1 MSDYKTF
8 TLMQRKNNILTSRIA
23 TLLMMVT
30 MLVLSN
36 TATAKIVDSW
46 IAGRD
51 VTAAELTT
59 IKTYNEG
66 TKKNEYSSTGS
77 LYSGGTV
84 TGINGSLSLTISTD
98 GGAYHLHEGEG
109 KPFVFNGTT
118 YTTFIQGSTNPTIT
132 NNVITGGAYYQFT
145 ASCTG
150 KAIIYIHYTGK
161 KSMYVSEAGAAI
173 GYKLDGASKN
183 SGDQPEGNNVSAAKL
198 EFPITS
204 GKKYVFGV
212 QGSKMMLMGVIVM
225 DNEPMTATAV
235 DDMTLKSYEIKKQ
248 GTISLSLTGV
258 EAGDYTITA
267 PAGFELVGGNTLS
280 VNGEASKDVTFTY
293 ASDGAVP
300 NSTGEIY
307 IMNAAGTK
315 GTMVTVNYGK
325 AAQRDITEMPVIT
338 EQTTWDWSKAGNS
351 VVQLIDPNN
360 TKGWTTRTNPE
371 KDDEYFNIGKIAE
384 INNDANFNSA
394 ALEFIGEYVVNG
406 SYAQGTNIR
415 FKAAKAGTVK
425 VTFSNTGDRGTDE
438 TKRRYV
444 AVNGIKT
451 SFGSLNTTDT
461 ETDEIEVEPD
471 ANGYIEISGLDA
483 NEPANTTYLR
493 FHSITFTPEPDAA
506 PSIVTDL
513 DDKYY
518 GFVDAPVQIEVAFS
532 GATSY
537 KWYKCDDVLGT
548 NPVEIPGTTA
558 TCVYTPTEAGN
569 TYIKCVARNKKGD
582 TETKVTTVSARVNSD
597 EAFGITTALSE
608 TRFGSISP
616 NVPVGSHVTVSK
628 PINPSDG
635 TSELAN
641 YTSYK
646 TNNRGSN
653 NTLYNGQN
661 VDGYAAT
668 TANRSTHSSNGDLY
682 IKTQNGQA
690 DGAETLNT
698 FVGFKLS
705 VESGYKLNL
714 SGITCDL
721 YMENKQ
727 SWYEFIIEDAAG
739 NELYKSPSPYNITSP
754 QTSPDLNK
762 YITFTSS
769 ELSKL
774 SNIKGNITVKVLV
787 WSSAT
792 PTYFVVRDLAV
803 RGSVEEITEDL
814 ASPVITTNVPNTPI
828 TDSEPA
834 KPLNVTVAGD
844 HYKTIQW
851 YKNTVN
857 SNTGGVRIDGQ
868 NKETLTYAPTAAEKN
883 TTLYF
888 YAVLNNPDADGEK
901 NATTNVVTVN
911 VSARKDCKL
920 TSLKLSNGFDAFI
933 EMKANTVEAY
943 YMQGETEP
951 TIESYEVS
959 GGATYNKVG
968 NTITVTAEDGTTT
981 KTYEYRC
988 EAVEPLTEAGL
999 QTMSNTPPAW
1009 VKGGHW
1015 HNSAPLT
1022 YEAWKHTD
1030 QYMQSGY
1037 NRVYLFVGPC
1047 ELLHI
1052 EAGDVSRFVKGGKG
1066 TLTTYINGVKTQ
1078 TEVTLPAVGEYINIP
1093 CSMEHNTMIEIVNLS
1108 TTNEWGFLTVQQ
1120 DKKLHLTYSKG
1131 SDPEVEGEAPES
1143 LEMPS
1148 IGANFTV
1155 PQTNYSLY
1163 KPGYTMTGWTDGA
1176 TTYDFNTNYVLTEDK
1191 TLTPVWKKNGMEPE
1205 DVNSLEATWL
1215 FGMKNNGG
1223 IYVPTMNLNENTG
1236 VTYYV
1241 SQQKLNGVATDMAM
1255 TIQNGLFENLN
1266 TKGVENATVGTG
1278 TEFTVKVVAGATLE
1292 VRAAYNNYSVTVLN
1306 NGSETGSMLHEEDG
1320 GKHYWRYTIPGD
1332 WEGDKATLKFTFN
1345 GAEAKDGKIYYLKV
1359 TYPTKTA
1366 SDLDIIYGKS
1376 NIKLDYRNPE
1386 KQTYQLTKETDYTTK
1401 SDGALE
1407 YLSSDPSIASV
1418 DDSGLITAH
1427 AGGDVTISII
1437 QKATAEYAGGR
1448 LDFAVNVPFPATLRF
1463 FNGTTLVDDSKYTDT
1478 GEPIGEGK
1486 IPFDPTTPAGKNFV
1500 GWYTTANGSGVKAT
1514 PYTIINEP
1522 TDFYALFMDEPK
1534 LVDGFYQLGLE
1545 GNENP
1550 GQRGDK
1556 LVNAITWATR
1566 QAPANET
1573 GRIKIWIPNG
1583 TYDLRELTCTEVGS
1597 YISLIGESQNGV
1609 VIQNQPEREGLHSTA
1624 TLKVTGSQV
1633 VMQNLTLKDVID
1645 DDAETTDPETKQ
1657 TYQRGVCL
1665 EDCGT
1670 GNVYREVR
1678 LLGRQNTYYASNAAV
1693 SSYFENS
1700 ELHGTIDMVGG
1711 NGSVWFEACQLKIEQ
1726 NTAAYIAAPET
1737 TGEAKGFIFN
1747 GCTISNADGASMAAK
1762 YYLGHGLTANAK
1774 VGFYNTA
1781 RNIAYKETG
1790 WGQSVSGASTSD
1802 SPNAHTSNAKAT
1814 LDGFVDNANKLAE
1827 PTGVTVSGSN
1837 VTWTAVTGASG
1848 YVLYNGG
1855 ERIKFLT
1862 TNSYVLPQGAATSGY
1877 TVATISGT
1885 GIIGD
1890 AATETTA
1897 PVITKDLA
1905 ATQECYVGK
1914 QTILAITATGGTV
1927 TYQWYKSPTRGSYV
1941 IVADEANAI
1950 PDATSASFPYTA
1962 ATEGD
1967 AWFCCKATN
1976 SQGDTYST
1984 VTMVTAKN
1992 PVITQ
1997 DLRSMYNVQNGSTK
2011 ELAIAAEGAANYQW
2025 YKFDNENENE
2035 DENYN
2040 EADHAI
2046 PGATSP
2052 LLAYQP
2058 TDNTTTYI
2066 YCKVNGCV
2074 NSAITSLISSA
2085 TAGSSVKTYH
2095 ENTTVKEFYDFKTFT
2110 ANGAPTLTMNA
2121 NSHEQTGTNAHTV
2134 YEINNPTNNSGTLEL
2149 NGRFAIDNGPSAAKQ
2164 MRWIWRYHASND
2176 YQRGLGGNWNGNG
2189 AVVTS
2194 YNLSVLGLYPG
2205 DKVTVNYVIRA
2216 GKPAEVHACNGTQIV
2231 DGTDGQIIQ
2240 SGVTYTIK
2248 DDANQLDLYATND
2261 NLGIHSIQ
2269 IESHWY
2275 ATAEPVIGTQPE
2287 ITCRTYA
2294 EVPHFL
2300 SIDAT
2305 DANTYQWYVNSSAEK
2320 NGATA
2325 IEGATSNTLF
2335 YTPERNGNTERTD
2348 YVFCVVGNDNGYKSS
2363 NFCAVTVDPAE
2374 TVTLDF
2380 INRPDDDNIL
2390 VLGTEHS
2397 KTNVPLYHVVNPY
2410 EYTGYMVAGGD
2421 YKLNNGLTN
2430 TSGGGDRPV
2439 KILGLGEGDI
2449 VTVQGNGFKYYDAAK
2464 GQDRWMTIVGSNAV
2478 YDYLADDFATIRMT
2492 SAGDLTFTIWRGS
2505 LVHIHSIIVKKK
2517 PVSSI
2522 TTNLNEKYFV
2532 KKAGAQTLTIAS
2544 DGVEDTYQWYSNTV
2558 KSNKGG
2564 VAIVGE
2570 TNTSYDAPTTDNGT
2584 LYYYCIVKNA
2594 SGTVTVSNVAQVD
2607 VADVIFRD
2615 FELDVRQKRDYGL
2628 TTDEVSDKR
2637 AVEFGVIVEEN
2648 GTLRRVETTDQE
2660 YSSVNVKVSGTY
2672 ENTTL
2677 GLKNAKFIVPVQG
2690 KVKFSVGRTENAN
2703 ADLYG
2708 DVVVTDANGKVVTTL
2723 STKGAKWSSNKK
2735 NIDYGYYSGAATT
2748 LTFSTD
2754 KYVPYFRIEAV
2765 EVSASEPPTMTRGT
2779 YNVAEHMWEYT
2790 MTTNADGA
2798 MIYYTTD
2805 GSAPTTASVSVA
2817 NGGMALIPAEAT
2829 VKAYAV
2835 CDDWYDSEVSTLV
2848 APAAPAAK
2856 ATEMI
2861 SYHNG
2866 ETGDNIGTS
2875 YTVVADNNGG
2885 KPAVFDDGLKFNTTS
2900 ITYENNTV
2908 ATSGNA
2914 FRINVIPGYRIT
2926 GISVKGLGNDA
2937 AVNVTGIYADLADIA
2952 TATNYLTGA
2961 PVELPT
2967 SGEGVEFSSNAL
2979 MSAEKYVDIMTSAE
2993 GVANLQVTVNYEYA
3007 DEVTA
3012 ITINGSALTAEQVT
3026 QFNSGNFDYTEAIAG
3041 NPVIIATTKLG
3052 FTYPLAKGDG
3062 NFYTLD
3068 MIGGQKKIT
3077 LTSVLKALPVVAI
3090 DESKFYFGE
3099 RDAETKVV
3107 THRGYDFTVAGE
3119 EGGTIMVSIDGAT
3132 AVTYTEGMRAIES
3145 VEAFYTNGGLYPD
3158 THVTA
3163 NASSTDYSK
3172 SKPFAA
3178 YVYKSGYDD
3187 NCGDIEPLNAKMIID
3202 GIGKTYNVVPV
3213 LSTEADPANSEQ
3225 KANLNA
3231 ADLVVLTEA
3240 MGSGDA
3246 PFNYVD
3252 NTSNTVASDVH
3263 LPNNVLNLK
3272 LFAAGAKKAWKWHS
3286 DGATNLDGKPVTITP
3301 ANPNNSVFNGVA
3313 FNDDANHTITLW
3325 DNPVD
3330 RVHLQGLSSTGYTTK
3345 GQGLGLTTLATNS
3358 TYDILQYFENNN
3370 HTFVQFGLS
3379 INDYRHYNE
3388 NVKAI
3393 VSNICE
3399 MIYAGT
3405 ALNKVASTLEIPVI
3419 TDNGNGTATIRTTV
3433 PLATIK
3439 YVALTPGSDKP
3450 SAEYIN
3456 ANGIV
3461 LNGQTTTQYPTKKK
3475 LYAIAIYNEETTDV
3489 SDGVDVSGSQIFK
3502 VTRTAELVD
3511 GVTGVDVTNEYDS
3524 SADNHVPYN
3533 QSFRKDGYSVK
3544 KWHGDDGNDYI
3555 PGTRFELEHD
3565 LVLTAVWEENTK
3577 SVADFT
3583 GAAGEQRTATFEF
3596 LPKKGAP
3603 RYEIDKAEA
3612 HGVLVGQVRFS
3623 EAAGDF
3629 IDVVADISMRP
3640 NTVNPIDNA
3649 TYSGKFWNTYTN
3661 SLDWFSGDG
3670 STQLDYCQIKTG
3682 TVFTFPAVYG
3692 MTVNF
3697 KAVDLEQDNLLNVHR
3712 TYVTASTLTDGTL
3725 LNPGCEYNY
3734 GTGEYSLVGD
3744 NYSEGGQF
3752 EYSGKTMTAELLVRE
3767 SSIIH
3772 SRATEDAS
3780 KTTVLTGDYGWNHG
3794 SCFMDNISV
3803 TYPVLY
3809 SVIPTLNPEMST
3821 VAIGEPTANITY
3833 VPEPPKNTNGKF
3845 TAGMDVK
3852 MVVTPTYAQ
3861 KYDPASE
3868 VPTGVSVATEGAGVP
3883 EDGAVYTFQMPD
3895 SNMKFTVKMNEFAT
3909 RKVNSS
3915 PMPRD
3920 AGRVAYTPDYISF
3933 VDGKSVTLTANPKV
3947 GYQFVKWTT
3956 DDEGKTPVVAGAG
3969 YTITGRDLTFTVSEA
3984 TGIPTYYAQ
3993 FTKGNQGTMH
4003 YLINHAI
4010 LLKEDGTVEDSD
4022 HDLTT
4027 DSEAQTEG
4035 FPASITESA
4044 MIIPTYYTMYKEEY
4058 TLDHWQACDADGN
4071 SINTG
4076 GENGVYSIG
4085 SYYYFDKEGDEA
4097 YIKPVY
4103 RKNNTNFDY
4112 RTTEVDITWDFR
4124 TAYFAQSMDYDRNR
4138 SEIHYSTHS
4147 TINRPSDATG
4157 QVTMDVPLIISTG
4170 ELGKMNNQTLDEWC
4184 TIGEGTKIQIP
4195 SGLDATFTLA
4205 TFAPITSTKIDD
4217 DVLKTYTKIT
4227 ENDVDVY
4234 VYTYKTKSTKTYV
4247 TLSIGDDFSY
4257 YKYLRAQLPSAEKV
4271 AVNTSVNV
4279 PYMGSAELVS
4289 TGTKPDGEDLDIF
4302 DVTEET
4308 AVDGSRNY
4316 MAPLGSYVTVVAKRN
4331 RLYEFDK
4338 WVDGN
4343 GNEVIADGDNI
4354 IITTDIDAETGAVT
4368 SKLIYRLLEYV
4379 TDFKAIFRD
4388 RPQYQINYTAGP
4400 VATGIAP
4407 PVTIIE
4413 KGESFTL
4420 PRNNQVLYLEG
4431 HTLKY
4436 WLDEQGNKYD
4446 FGHTYTPGK
4455 TFTPESTLPSGTTAF
4470 MVPDGDVLLAPV
4482 FLPNEFSLG
4491 DILED
4496 VTVTWPLAKI
4506 EGATSINY
4514 HKSSGVLVSQ
4524 MEYDG
4529 MSIDL
4534 PLEMLAN
4541 GAENTIFNGTD
4552 DNYCAISSGVMI
4564 GVPASPGFKIIL
4576 NSYEED
4582 VTTTEIGRYRGE
4594 LLPLAERER
4603 GEGIYKPGTE
4613 IAGSTS
4619 KTIGSL
4625 TAGAYTAGLSPEVTC
4640 INEPAYGALDILF
4653 KGDAT
4658 MFTSI
4663 KAIYTAISIPMPELD
4678 EVSVGGVKLGSGIY
4692 GKYSVVD
4699 LNSDKE
4705 LNNIRVNAI
4714 GEKLPEVKATT
4725 VGGLGVVSITQPTVA
4740 DPRATIILKTENGIV
4755 AGVYVLNFK
4764 VGRVT
4769 GTPNLTG
4776 VRFYRKDV
4784 GANAQGVYEC
4794 DGVVAPNSVMELTFD
4809 RVMAEK
4815 TMVTARDIAFADGL
4829 SGRLDSEITASENQ
4843 TLKFTF
4849 WNLDMG
4855 KEYKLRI
4862 KANTLEDVYGN
4873 PYTDDLWFHFTVSNT
4888 STQNNRKALYNFVV
4902 TEKETFDHS
4911 IVSAD
4916 REKQKQSR
4924 VQTAS
4929 DELIANLEAAG
4940 IPHGTIDEAIAAA
4953 NADASGTGFFI
4964 FVPDG
4969 EYQIG
4974 GNNPINPKRDFSDN
4988 PDLKT
4993 VSKDDFPYSNGQT
5006 FITRPGGRVS
5016 IIGQSM
5022 DKTVIYNKPYFYGIS
5037 YTSTLELKR
5046 EASDCYF
5053 QDLSFD
5059 NRYSWYQMQSGQNPG
5074 GQSVAFYDRA
5084 KRTIL
5089 KNVGVYGFQDSY
5101 ASAPSDALDEASRM
5115 GRGYYEDCTFAGTVD
5130 FICGEGDIWWERCKL
5145 LMRHRASNNL
5155 CAPRTLDYQK
5165 WGYIFS
5171 NCTIDAEDEAKTHA
5185 YMNGGWGHSYEQT
5198 LAINNNFTIGRPW
5211 DGSPAATYLFTKMNL
5226 QPASVGWASMKDEGL
5241 TLRFQEY
5248 GSMAANGEPIDL
5260 SVRTTCISTPGPGS
5274 YDAVMSPSAV
5284 KRYNIHDVLGGDE
5297 GYDPT
5302 VYTEQRPAVT
5312 PGFDDTELSWRDDAG
5327 ALLYAIFKSDTEDGE
5342 YKLFAITT
5350 SPVYDCGESAGWY
5363 KVRAANQRGGLGEWS
5378 KAVQYVPVDKY
5389 LLTLNHTKSG
5399 ASECRDDDNHAVG
5412 WSTICLPFNAKVP
5425 EKDINDNPV
5434 AGNFRVYAATKIQDN
5449 LITLK
5454 RVHYITSNVGY
5465 VVYGYPGQYVFKGSS
5480 HNALE
5485 YDGYESLLNGNPSDL
5500 NITAAGTNCYTLSY
5514 KPAVAGIGFYKYVG
5528 SYLNSKKAYLTVDV
5542 FTTENEKNS
5551 TTSTSNA
5558 LQNANSK
5565 GIRFIFEDYDDPTGI
5580 YDANSADDANSS
5592 GDVIYDLMGRRI
5604 RRQDMKSGHI
5614 YIINGQSVKK

>member
-1 MSDYKTF
+1 M
-8 TLMQRKNNILTSRIA
+8 L
-23 TLLMMVT
+23 VT
-30 MLVLSN
+30 MLVLSNN

-51 VTAAELTT
+51 VTASQFAAPS
-59 IKTYNEG
+59 NPNPAG
-66 TKKNEYSSTGS
+66 A
-77 LYSGGTV
+77 LYQGGTV
-84 TGINGSLSLTISTD
+84 KGVNNVLSLNLLDKAVTP
-98 GGAYHLHEGEG
+98 GEFVLKEGL
-109 KPFVFNGTT
+109 PFIFNGEP
-118 YTTFIQGSTNPTIT
+118 YNIYVQGKTNPTVT
-132 NNVITGGAYYQFT
+132 SNVITDGARYSFT
-145 ASCTG
+145 APCTG
-150 KAIIYIHYTGK
+150 KAVVYIHFNHDYSK
-161 KSMYVSEAGAAI
+161 KQIPLYVSAGASPI
-173 GYKLDGASKN
+173 GYTLDGNAYT
-183 SGDQPEGNNVSAAKL
+183 SGDKPTSNIVSAAKL
-198 EFPITS
+198 EFSIAEDME
-204 GKKYVFGV
+204 YVIGV
-212 QGSKMMLMGVIVM
+212 GGSKMMLLGVIIM
-225 DNEPMTATAV
+225 DEA
-235 DDMTLKSYEIKKQ
+235 DDIP
-248 GTISLSLTGV
+248 
-258 EAGDYTITA
+258 TITA
-267 PAGFELVGGNTLS
+267 TSAVDMSLNSYTIKKTTPNAITISGKNLADGEYDIKIIPEGDCGLTINPTNFTVTGGALSTTKFEL
-280 VNGEASKDVTFTY
+280 TY
-293 ASDGAVP
+293 AKNEATDPLTRKVVF
-300 NSTGEIY
+300 TKHEK
-307 IMNAAGTK
+307 AAGYTEVS
-315 GTMVTVNYGK
+315 GITEVTLGK
-325 AAQRDITEMPVIT
+325 TAQRGLTELTPVT
-338 EQTTWDWSKAGNS
+338 EQTTWNWTNAGTAE
-351 VVQLIDPNN
+351 VKLIAKDSEGNY
-360 TKGWTTRTNPE
+360 TTTIPS
-371 KDDEYFNIGKIAE
+371 KDDNYFILGNIAE
-384 INNDANFNSA
+384 INNDADFNSG
-394 ALEFIGEYVVNG
+394 ALEMIGEYGVRK
-406 SYAQGTNIR
+406 SSFATASKIR
-415 FKAAKAGTVK
+415 FKSEKSGTVK
-425 VTFSNTGDRGTDE
+425 VAFSNTSNRDDTDAS
-438 TKRRYV
+438 KRYL
-444 AVNGIKT
+444 AINGQQKPYYSI
-451 SFGSLNTTDT
+451 SASSSST
-461 ETDEIEVEPD
+461 EEIEVTPD
-471 ANGYIEISGLDA
+471 ANGYIELSGMTNVGGL
-483 NEPANTTYLR
+483 TYLQ
-493 FHSITFTPEPDAA
+493 FYSITFTPEPDAA

-518 GFVDAPVQIEVAFS
+518 GFVDAPVQIEAAFS

-537 KWYKCDDVLGT
+537 KWYKCDDLLGT
-548 NPVEIPGTTA
+548 NPVEIPGQTTA

-569 TYIKCVARNKKGD
+569 TYIKCVAHNKKGD

-597 EAFGITTALSE
+597 EAFGIGTEITAENSIYNNNLLPVIPANAHLVISSPVKNNKGYNYFNYYSADNQNVYQGSSTAVLGKLVPSSNAADSEGQERTATTQTGATTGAEDLGAYIG
-608 TRFGSISP
+608 F
-616 NVPVGSHVTVSK
+616 NVTV
-628 PINPSDG
+628 D
-635 TSELAN
+635 A
-641 YTSYK
+641 
-646 TNNRGSN
+646 
-653 NTLYNGQN
+653 
-661 VDGYAAT
+661 
-668 TANRSTHSSNGDLY
+668 
-682 IKTQNGQA
+682 
-690 DGAETLNT
+690 
-698 FVGFKLS
+698 
-705 VESGYKLNL
+705 GYKMSL
-714 SGITCDL
+714 SGISLDM
-721 YMENKQ
+721 YAQ
-727 SWYEFIIEDAAG
+727 SATYGYEFIIEDAGG
-739 NELYKSPSPYNITSP
+739 NQLYKSPAPYSITSAT
-754 QTSPDLNK
+754 TSTSNLINFVPFTSADLSNLSNLKGTFKVKMVWWCASGKK
-762 YITFTSS
+762 YIA
-769 ELSKL
+769 
-774 SNIKGNITVKVLV
+774 IKNFSVKGV
-787 WSSAT
+787 
-792 PTYFVVRDLAV
+792 
-803 RGSVEEITEDL
+803 VEEITEDL
-814 ASPVITTNVPNTPI
+814 ASPVITTNVPNTSI

-868 NKETLTYAPTAAEKN
+868 NKETLTYAPTSAEKN

-888 YAVLNNPDADGEK
+888 YAVLNNPDAEGEK
-901 NATTNVVTVN
+901 YATTNVVKVN
-911 VSARKDCKL
+911 VGARKDCKL
-920 TSLKLSNGFDAFI
+920 TSLTLSNGFSAFI

-943 YMQGETEP
+943 YMQGEAEP

-959 GGATYNKVG
+959 GGATYNYNKVG

-981 KTYEYRC
+981 KTYEYLC
-988 EAVEPLTEAGL
+988 EAVEPLTKAGL

-1015 HNSAPLT
+1015 HNSDPFV
-1022 YEAWKHTD
+1022 YEAWKHTAD
-1030 QYMQSGY
+1030 YIANGY
-1037 NRVYLFVGPC
+1037 NRTYFFVGPC
-1047 ELLHI
+1047 ELLRI
-1052 EAGDVSRFVKGGKG
+1052 DVGSNSRFAKGGKG
-1066 TLTTYINGVKTQ
+1066 TLTTYINGEKTQ

-1131 SDPEVEGEAPES
+1131 SDPEVKGEAPAS

-1148 IGANFTV
+1148 IGANFTT

-1163 KPGYTMTGWTDGA
+1163 KPGYTMTGWTDGENN
-1176 TTYDFNTNYVLTEDK
+1176 YDFNTNYVLTEDK
-1191 TLTPVWKKNGMEPE
+1191 TLTPIWKKNGMEAE
-1205 DVNSLEATWL
+1205 DVNSLEAKWF

-1223 IYVPTMNLNENTG
+1223 IYVPTMNLNGTTG

-1266 TKGVENATVGTG
+1266 TNMVENATVGTG
-1278 TEFTVKVVAGATLE
+1278 TEFTVKAVAGATLE

-1306 NGSETGSMLHEEDG
+1306 NGSEIGSMSHEEEG

-1376 NIKLDYRNPE
+1376 NIKLDYRDPE
-1386 KQTYQLTKETDYTTK
+1386 KSTYQLTKDIDYTTR
-1401 SDGALE
+1401 SDGELE
-1407 YLSSDPSIASV
+1407 YLSSDPAIASV
-1418 DDSGLITAH
+1418 DATGLITAH
-1427 AGGDVTISII
+1427 TGGDVTISII
-1437 QKATAEYAGGR
+1437 QKATATYAGGR

-1478 GEPIGEGK
+1478 GEPIGNGK
-1486 IPFDPTTPAGKNFV
+1486 IPAAPSAPAGKNFV

-1522 TDFYALFMDEPK
+1522 TDFYALFMDVPQ

-1566 QAPANET
+1566 QAPADEAH
-1573 GRIKIWIPNG
+1573 RIKIWIPNG
-1583 TYDLRELTCTEVGS
+1583 IYNLRELTCTEVRS

-1624 TLKVTGSQV
+1624 TLKVTGNQV
-1633 VMQNLTLKDVID
+1633 VMQNLTLKNVIE

-1678 LLGRQNTYYASNAAV
+1678 LLGRQNTYYASKAAV

-1711 NGSVWFEACQLKIEQ
+1711 DGSVWFEECQLKIEQ
-1726 NTAAYIAAPET
+1726 NAAAYIAAPET

-1774 VGFYNTA
+1774 VGFYNTTKS
-1781 RNIAYKETG
+1781 IAYKETG
-1790 WGQSVSGASTSD
+1790 WGQSEPGASTSD
-1802 SPNAHTSNAKAT
+1802 NANAHSSTAKAT
-1814 LDGFVDNANKLAE
+1814 LGDFVDNADKLAE
-1827 PTGVTVSGSN
+1827 PTGVKVSGGN
-1837 VTWTAVTGASG
+1837 VTWTAVPNASG

-1862 TNSYVLPQGAATSGY
+1862 TNSYALPQGAATSGY

-1897 PVITKDLA
+1897 PVITKDLVA
-1905 ATQECYVGK
+1905 SQECYVGK
-1914 QTILAITATGGTV
+1914 PLNLAITATGGSI

-1962 ATEGD
+1962 VAEGD

-1976 SQGDTYST
+1976 TQGDTYST

-1997 DLRSMYNVQNGSTK
+1997 DLRSIYNVQNGSTK
-2011 ELAIAAEGAANYQW
+2011 ELAIAAEGAADYQW
-2025 YKFDNENENE
+2025 YTCSSATDP
-2035 DENYN
+2035 
-2040 EADHAI
+2040 EAGKTAI
-2046 PGATSP
+2046 PNATSP

-2058 TDNTTTYI
+2058 TDNSTTYI

-2074 NSAITSLISSA
+2074 NSAITSLISSEN
-2085 TAGSSVKTYH
+2085 AGSASKTYH
-2095 ENTTVKEFYDFKTFT
+2095 EDTTVKEFYDFKTFT

-2121 NSHEQTGTNAHTV
+2121 NAHEQTGTNAHTV
-2134 YEINNPTNNSGTLEL
+2134 YEINSPTNNSGTLDL
-2149 NGRFAIDNGPSAAKQ
+2149 NGRFAIDYGPSAGVNK
-2164 MRWIWRYHASND
+2164 RWMWRTDATNFKC
-2176 YQRGLGGNWNGNG
+2176 GLCGNWNSKGTEQG
-2189 AVVTS
+2189 S

-2205 DKVTVNYVIRA
+2205 DKVTIVYAIQSSKSAQLKACSA
-2216 GKPAEVHACNGTQIV
+2216 GKV
-2231 DGTDGQIIQ
+2231 DGVSAEGILT
-2240 SGVTYTIK
+2240 SGVTYTVSGTAG
-2248 DDANQLDLYATND
+2248 ANDNIQLDLYSIDN
-2261 NLGIHSIQ
+2261 NLGIHSILV
-2269 IESHWY
+2269 ESHWY
-2275 ATAEPVIGTQPE
+2275 ATAEPVIGTQPVA
-2287 ITCRTYA
+2287 TCKTYA

-2305 DANTYQWYVNSSAEK
+2305 DANTYQWYVNSTAEK

-2335 YTPERNGNTERTD
+2335 YTPERRGNDERID

-2363 NFCAVTVDPAE
+2363 SFCAVTVDPSE

-2380 INRPDDDNIL
+2380 VNRPDDDNVL
-2390 VLGTEHS
+2390 VLGAEHLP

-2410 EYTGYMVAGGD
+2410 EYTGYMAAGGD

-2430 TSGGGDRPV
+2430 TSTGGDRPV
-2439 KILGLGEGDI
+2439 RILGLGEGDI

-2532 KKAGAQTLTIAS
+2532 NKGGAQTLTVAS
-2544 DGVEDTYQWYSNTV
+2544 DGGTDTYQWYSNTV

-2564 VAIVGE
+2564 VAIADA
-2570 TNTSYDAPTTDNGT
+2570 TSTTYNVPATENGT
-2584 LYYYCIVKNA
+2584 TYYYCVVKNA

-2628 TTDEVSDKR
+2628 TTDEVSNKS
-2637 AVEFGVIVEEN
+2637 AVEFGVIVNED
-2648 GTLRRVETTDQE
+2648 GTLTRVAATDP
-2660 YSSVNVKVSGTY
+2660 SANVVVSGTY

-2677 GLKNAKFIVPVQG
+2677 GLKNATFTVPVQG
-2690 KVKFSVGRTENAN
+2690 KVKFSVGRTDN
-2703 ADLYG
+2703 ADANLYG
-2708 DVVVTDANGKVVTTL
+2708 NVVVKDANDKVVTTL
-2723 STKGAKWSSNKK
+2723 STKGGKWSSNKK

-2748 LTFSTD
+2748 LTFTTD

-2765 EVSASEPPTMTRGT
+2765 EVSASEAPTMTRGI

-2798 MIYYTTD
+2798 TIYYTTD
-2805 GSAPTTASVSVA
+2805 GSVPTTASSSVA
-2817 NGGMALIPAEAT
+2817 NGGVALIPAGAT

-2835 CDDWYDSEVSTLV
+2835 CDDWYDSDVSTLV

-2866 ETGDNIGTS
+2866 VTGDNVGTS
-2875 YTVVADNNGG
+2875 YTVVVENNGG
-2885 KPAVFDDGLKFNTTS
+2885 QPAVFDDGLKFNTTS
-2900 ITYENNTV
+2900 ITYENNTD

-2961 PVELPT
+2961 PVELPA

-2979 MSAEKYVDIMTSAE
+2979 MSAEKYVDIMTSAV

-3007 DEVTA
+3007 DEVTG

-3026 QFNSGNFDYTEAIAG
+3026 QFNSGNLDYTEAIAG

-3077 LTSVLKALPVVAI
+3077 LTSVLKALPVITI

-3099 RDAETKVV
+3099 RDGEGNV
-3107 THRGYDFTVAGE
+3107 THRGYDFTVTGE

-3132 AVTYTEGMRAIES
+3132 AVAYTEGMRAIES
-3145 VEAFYTNGGLYPD
+3145 VEAYYTNGGLYPD

-3213 LSTEADPANSEQ
+3213 LSTAADPANAEQ
-3225 KANLNA
+3225 KANLDA

-3358 TYDILQYFENNN
+3358 TFDILQYFENNN

-3379 INDYRHYNE
+3379 INDYRHYND
-3388 NVKAI
+3388 NVKTI

-3399 MIYAGT
+3399 MINAGT
-3405 ALNKVASTLEIPVI
+3405 PLNKVATKAELATPTI

-3439 YVALTPGSDKP
+3439 YVALTPSDP
-3450 SAEYIN
+3450 IVPDAEYIK
-3456 ANGIV
+3456 ANGETI
-3461 LNGQTTTQYPTKKK
+3461 NGQKTSQYATKKK
-3475 LYAIAIYNEETTDV
+3475 IYAVAVYEDKTTAV
-3489 SDGVDVSGSQIFK
+3489 AGPVEVSGSQIFK
-3502 VTRTAELVD
+3502 VTRTAETAD
-3511 GVTGVDVTNEYDS
+3511 DVTGVDVTNDYDS
-3524 SADNHVPYN
+3524 SEELTVPYN
-3533 QSFRKDGYSVK
+3533 QSFKKPGYSVK
-3544 KWHGDDGNDYI
+3544 AWHGSDGRDYI
-3555 PGTRFELEHD
+3555 PGANFDLEQD
-3565 LVLTAVWEENTK
+3565 LVLTAVWEENHK
-3577 SVADFT
+3577 SVADFI
-3583 GAAGEQRTATFEF
+3583 GAAGEQRTATFQF

-3603 RYEIDKAEA
+3603 RYEIDKSDA

-3623 EAAGDF
+3623 NELSDF

-3640 NTVNPIDNA
+3640 NTVNPIDKA
-3649 TYSGKFWNTYTN
+3649 TYGGKFWNTYTN

-3670 STQLDYCQIKTG
+3670 SKQLEYCQIKTG

-3697 KAVDLEQDNLLNVHR
+3697 KAIDLEQDNLLNVHR

-3780 KTTVLTGDYGWNHG
+3780 KATVLTGDYGWNNG
-3794 SCFMDNISV
+3794 SCFMDNFSV

-3861 KYDPASE
+3861 MYNKVSE
-3868 VPTGVSVATEGAGVP
+3868 VPAGVTVATEGDGVP

-3895 SNMKFTVKMNEFAT
+3895 ENMLFTIKMIEQQT
-3909 RKVNSS
+3909 RKINSS

-3920 AGRVAYTPDYISF
+3920 AGRIVYTPDYNSF
-3933 VDGKSVTLTANPKV
+3933 VDGKTVTLTANPKV

-3956 DDEGKTPVVAGAG
+3956 DDEGKTPVAGAG
-3969 YTITGRDLTFTVSEA
+3969 YTMVDRDLTFTVGVG
-3984 TGIPTYYAQ
+3984 TGTPTYYAQ
-3993 FTKGNQGTMH
+3993 FTKGIEGTVH
-4003 YLINHAI
+4003 YLLNHSV
-4010 LLKEDGTVEDSD
+4010 LLDADGIVEPGHEDFN
-4022 HDLTT
+4022 LTT
-4027 DSEAQTEG
+4027 DEHAQTEG
-4035 FPASITESA
+4035 FPGSITESA
-4044 MIIPTYYTMYKEEY
+4044 MIIPTYYTMYKEGY
-4058 TLDHWQACDADGN
+4058 TLDHWVACN
-4071 SINTG
+4071 S
-4076 GENGVYSIG
+4076 NGTTVGPATEYNIG
-4085 SYYYFDKEGDEA
+4085 SYYYFTEDDKDR
-4097 YIKPVY
+4097 YIKPVF
-4103 RKNNTNFDY
+4103 RKNKTNFDY

-4124 TAYFAQSMDYDRNR
+4124 TAYFAQSMDYDSNR

-4147 TINRPSDATG
+4147 TINRPTDATG
-4157 QVTMDVPLIISTG
+4157 QVTMDVPLVISTG
-4170 ELGKMNNQTLDEWC
+4170 EFGKMNNQTLDEWC

-4205 TFAPITSTKIDD
+4205 AFAPITSTKIDG
-4217 DVLKTYTKIT
+4217 DVLKTYTKRT

-4234 VYTYKTKSTKTYV
+4234 VYTYRTKSTKTFV

-4271 AVNTSVNV
+4271 AVNTSINV
-4279 PYMGSAELVS
+4279 PYMGSVELVS

-4308 AVDGSRNY
+4308 ADEGSKNY

-4343 GNEVIADGDNI
+4343 GDEVVADGKNI
-4354 IITTDIDAETGAVT
+4354 FITTDIDAETGGVT

-4379 TDFKAIFRD
+4379 TDFKAIYRD

-4420 PRNNQVLYLEG
+4420 PQNNQVLYLEG

-4455 TFTPESTLPSGTTAF
+4455 TFNPDGTLPSGTAAF
-4470 MVPDGDVLLAPV
+4470 IVPDGDVLLSPV

-4496 VTVTWPLAKI
+4496 VTVTWPLAKA

-4534 PLEMLAN
+4534 PLEMISL
-4541 GAENTIFNGTD
+4541 GAGNTAFNGTD
-4552 DNYCAISSGVMI
+4552 DNYCAISSGMLI

-4594 LLPLAERER
+4594 LNSLEEREK
-4603 GEGIYKPGTE
+4603 GGATYVTGTE

-4640 INEPAYGALDILF
+4640 TNEPAYGALDILF

-4663 KAIYTAISIPMPELD
+4663 KAVYTAISIPMPELE

-4705 LNNIRVNAI
+4705 LNNIRVNAV

-4725 VGGLGVVSITQPTVA
+4725 VGGLGTVSITQATVA
-4740 DPRATIILKTENGIV
+4740 DPRATIILKTANGIV

-4769 GTPNLTG
+4769 GTPRLTG

-4784 GANAQGVYEC
+4784 VPNGEGVYEC

-4829 SGRLDSEITASENQ
+4829 SGRLDEEITATENQ

-4855 KEYKLRI
+4855 KEYKFRI

-4873 PYTDDLWFHFTVSNT
+4873 PYTEDLWFHFTVSNRT
-4888 STQNNRKALYNFVV
+4888 MQNTRKAPYNFVV
-4902 TEKETFDHS
+4902 THKEEFDHS
-4911 IVSAD
+4911 RGNTLTAQ
-4916 REKQKQSR
+4916 RTMEKTQ
-4924 VQTAS
+4924 VAT
-4929 DELIANLEAAG
+4929 DELIANLDAAG
-4940 IPHGTIDEAIAAA
+4940 IPYGTIDEAVAAA

-4988 PDLKT
+4988 PTGTT

-5022 DKTVIYNKPYFYGIS
+5022 DKTVIYNKPYFFGIS

-5059 NRYSWYQMQSGQNPG
+5059 NRYSWYQMQAGQGPG

-5101 ASAPSDALDEASRM
+5101 ASAPSDALAEADRM
-5115 GRGYYEDCTFAGTVD
+5115 GRNYYEDCTFAGTVD

-5145 LMRHRASNNL
+5145 LMRHRSSNNL

-5198 LAINNNFTIGRPW
+5198 LAINSNFTIGRPW
-5211 DGSPAATYLFTKMNL
+5211 DYSPAATYLNTRMVL

-5248 GSMAANGEPIDL
+5248 GSVAANGEAIDL

-5284 KRYNIHDVLGGDE
+5284 KRYNIHNVLGGDE

-5312 PGFDDTELSWRDDAG
+5312 PGFDDTELSWRDDAD
-5327 ALLYAIFKSDTEDGE
+5327 ALLYAIFKSDKEDGE

-5350 SPVYDCGESAGWY
+5350 STVYDCGESAGWY

-5378 KAVQYVPVDKY
+5378 KAVQYVPVDRY
-5389 LLTLNHTKSG
+5389 LLTLNQTKSG
-5399 ASECRDDDNHAVG
+5399 ASECRDDDNNPVG

-5434 AGNFRVYAATKIQDN
+5434 AENFKVYAAVKIQDN
-5449 LITLK
+5449 TITLK

-5465 VVYGYPGQYVFKGSS
+5465 VVYGFPGQYLFKGSS
-5480 HNALE
+5480 HNAME
-5485 YDGYESLLNGNPSDL
+5485 YDGYESLLNGNPSDQ
-5500 NITAAGTNCYTLSY
+5500 NISAAGTNCYTLSY

-5551 TTSTSNA
+5551 TTSPSAA
-5558 LQNANSK
+5558 LQNANAK
-5565 GIRFIFEDYDDPTGI
+5565 GIRFVFEDFDDPTGI
-5580 YDANSADDANSS
+5580 YDAESADDADSAD
-5592 GDVIYDLMGRRI
+5592 DVIYDLMGRRL
-5604 RRQDMKSGHI
+5604 RHQDMRPGNI